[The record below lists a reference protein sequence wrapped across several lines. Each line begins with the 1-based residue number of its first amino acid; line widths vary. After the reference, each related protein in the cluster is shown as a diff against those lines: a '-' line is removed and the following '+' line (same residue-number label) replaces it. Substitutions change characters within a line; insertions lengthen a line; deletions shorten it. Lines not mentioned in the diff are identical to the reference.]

1 MKSEYNILSVEQIK
15 FLQQIGM
22 DVDAEPDELMEAVG
36 DYFTLRCLDENYNP
50 NSEGIMC
57 EKILD
62 VLADL

>member
-22 DVDAEPDELMEAVG
+22 DVDTEPDELMEALG
-36 DYFTLRCLDENYNP
+36 DYLTLRCLDKNYNP